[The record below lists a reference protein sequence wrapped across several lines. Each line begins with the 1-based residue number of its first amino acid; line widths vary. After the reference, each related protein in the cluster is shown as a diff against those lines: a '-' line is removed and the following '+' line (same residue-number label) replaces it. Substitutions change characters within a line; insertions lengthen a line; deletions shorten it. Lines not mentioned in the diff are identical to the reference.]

1 MKINMF
7 LCNSKS
13 TNVIFL
19 DYDMHSTVLLLR
31 LDIRETIS
39 QRKDSSLHD
48 FGLWFEWVPKQTSR
62 VWNNNT
68 IPHMLRPHR
77 GEGGMTRDTC

>member
-1 MKINMF
+1 MLYFWTMTCTF
-7 LCNSKS
+7 VMAEYQRDTAAYSP
-13 TNVIFL
+13 
-19 DYDMHSTVLLLR
+19 
-31 LDIRETIS
+31 

-62 VWNNNT
+62 VWNNNNT

-77 GEGGMTRDTC
+77 GEGGDDQRHML